1 MALDE
6 GMRRREFIT
15 LIGSASAAWPLAAIA
30 QDAGK
35 LFRLGALSPATA
47 QLDSIRSVVL
57 PELAKSGI
65 VEGRNL
71 VLDARSGSMEKMTQ
85 LAAELIAANP
95 NVVMAVS
102 GAAINALKTA
112 SSTVP
117 IVMSFSDYDP
127 VAAGFAA
134 SFARPG
140 GNITGIAM
148 LATVLDAKRLDLLHE
163 AVPAARRIAVL
174 MVSETRHQSTLMA
187 MRATAASGG
196 IDLVPIYAE
205 LPAAYP
211 RAFTAMRTA
220 SAEALVIVAAPEFNR
235 DAEILAALAT
245 DAGLPT
251 MCEWG
256 HMAARGCLLGY
267 GPVGLELW
275 RRAADYVTRI
285 LRGAVPG
292 DLPIEGPAHFEF
304 VVNSKTAKQ
313 LALTIPTSV
322 LLRANEVI
330 E

>member
-1 MALDE
+1 V
-6 GMRRREFIT
+6 
-15 LIGSASAAWPLAAIA
+15 
-30 QDAGK
+30 
-35 LFRLGALSPATA
+35 LSPATA
-47 QLDSIRSVVL
+47 QIDSIRSIVL
-57 PELAKSGI
+57 PELAKAGI

-71 VLDARSGSMEKMTQ
+71 ILDARAGSMDKLSQ

-95 NVVMAVS
+95 DTVMAVS
-102 GAAINALKTA
+102 GAAINAVRAA

-127 VAAGFAA
+127 VTAGFAL

-163 AVPAARRIAVL
+163 AVPSARRVAVL
-174 MVSETRHQSTLMA
+174 LVSEIRHQSTLTA
-187 MRATAASGG
+187 MRATALTNG
-196 IDLVPIYAE
+196 IELVPVYAE
-205 LPAAYP
+205 SPASYP

-220 SAEALVIVAAPEFNR
+220 GAQALNIVAAPEFNR

-245 DAGLPT
+245 DARLPT

-256 HMAARGCLLGY
+256 HMATRGCLLGY
-267 GPVGLELW
+267 GPVGTELW
-275 RRAADYVTRI
+275 RRAADYVIRI

-292 DLPIEGPAHFEF
+292 ELPIEGPARFEF
-304 VVNSKTAKQ
+304 VVNSRTAKQ
-313 LALTIPTSV
+313 LALAIPTSV
-322 LLRANEVI
+322 LLRADEVI